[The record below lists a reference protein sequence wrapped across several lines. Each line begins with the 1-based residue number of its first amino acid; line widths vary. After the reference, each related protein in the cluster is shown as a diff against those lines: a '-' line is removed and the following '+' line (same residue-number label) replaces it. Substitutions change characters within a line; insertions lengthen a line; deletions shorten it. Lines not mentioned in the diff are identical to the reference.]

1 MRINLENKI
10 VWITGAGSGI
20 GQNAAITL
28 SKLGARLILSGRNQE
43 TLNQTADLCVN
54 EANIKIL
61 DISNKDQVED
71 VIEAMDDDTVLLL
84 YGDHG
89 MTEDGNHGG
98 GT

>member
-61 DISNKDQVED
+61 DISNNC
-71 VIEAMDDDTVLLL
+71 LL
-84 YGDHG
+84 YTSPSPRD
-89 MTEDGNHGG
+89 
-98 GT
+98 